1 LHNAV
6 LTISVAKAVYTG
18 TFWYTGHAI
27 VYCYTSLIDYD
38 FGLDFYIDRISYGL
52 KISQC
57 SDSLAWSKMVSR
69 NNDVDYRLKEGQK

>member
-18 TFWYTGHAI
+18 TFWYTGHTL

-38 FGLDFYIDRISYGL
+38 FGLEFYIDRIQYDM

-57 SDSLAWSKMVSR
+57 SESLAFQHKIGK
-69 NNDVDYRLKEGQK
+69 KED